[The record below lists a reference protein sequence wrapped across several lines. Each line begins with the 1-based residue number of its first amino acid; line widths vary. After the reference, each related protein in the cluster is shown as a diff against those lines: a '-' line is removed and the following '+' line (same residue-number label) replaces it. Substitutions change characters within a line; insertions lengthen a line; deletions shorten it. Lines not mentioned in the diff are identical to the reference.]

1 MSADLNAPSEGLKLS
16 QEVSSLSELQGKP
29 MKDKKNKKNVDA
41 NPQLLNDEELKAIQ
55 GGMTWKQF
63 VGNQD
68 NLGLEEEATAHHQGV
83 WEGP

>member
-1 MSADLNAPSEGLKLS
+1 MTEEQAKKL
-16 QEVSSLSELQGKP
+16 
-29 MKDKKNKKNVDA
+29 KNVKKE
-41 NPQLLNDEELKAIQ
+41 NESPELNDEELKAIQ
-55 GGMTWKQF
+55 GGMTWKQL